1 LDAFREYIVNY
12 HRLNFE
18 EREIKDVLLR
28 ADLTNKLTN
37 IDPESLSY
45 SENFW
50 ALLLEQ
56 MEDGI
61 F

>member
-1 LDAFREYIVNY
+1 
-12 HRLNFE
+12 LNFE